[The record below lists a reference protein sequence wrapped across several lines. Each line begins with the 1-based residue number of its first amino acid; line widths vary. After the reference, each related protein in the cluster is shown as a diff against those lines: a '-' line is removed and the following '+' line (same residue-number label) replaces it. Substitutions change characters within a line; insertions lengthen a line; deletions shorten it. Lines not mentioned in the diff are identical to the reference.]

1 VGWRP
6 TPGCSDASRVTAS
19 RGALI
24 NCQPGFFLR

>member
-1 VGWRP
+1 VGWRS